1 MAADFPG
8 SPSNGDTY
16 VYNGVTYV
24 YNAVLGVWTID
35 AGAAG
40 GSSSYGEIFIVKIPA
55 DSISGGVPLT
65 DSFYTFDRGLSRATN
80 FNILRANF
88 GDGYEQRAID
98 GTNSKKDMF
107 GASFSNRTKE
117 DINIIAKFL
126 DVHQAKTFDIIIPE
140 YDGNQT
146 IKVVC
151 EGYNIKYMY
160 HSYHSLTAE
169 FRRVYEP

>member
-16 VYNGVTYV
+16 TYNGVTYV
-24 YNAVLGVWTID
+24 YNAVIGAWSID
-35 AGAAG
+35 PGTAG
-40 GSSSYGEIFIVKIPA
+40 GTSSYGEIFILKVPA
-55 DSISGGVPLT
+55 DAISGGVPLT
-65 DSFYTFDRGLSRATN
+65 DSFYTFDRGLSRASN
-80 FNILRANF
+80 FNILTAKF
-88 GDGYEQRAID
+88 GDGYEQRA
-98 GTNSKKDMF
+98 MF
-107 GASFSNRTKE
+107 GVSFSNRTKE
-117 DINIIAKFL
+117 DINLIAKFL
-126 DVHQAKTFDIIIPE
+126 DVHQAKNFDIIIPE

-151 EGYNIKYMY
+151 EGYNIKYLY